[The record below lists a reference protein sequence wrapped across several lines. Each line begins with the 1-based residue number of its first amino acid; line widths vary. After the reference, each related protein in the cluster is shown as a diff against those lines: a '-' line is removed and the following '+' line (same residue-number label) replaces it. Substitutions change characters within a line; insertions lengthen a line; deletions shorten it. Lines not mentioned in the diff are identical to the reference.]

1 MVVDNK
7 KIVSNTIAL
16 YIRMIVVMAINFYM
30 SRVVLDVLGV
40 IDYGIYNLVATIV
53 VVFSF
58 LKSSF
63 SDATQRFINYT
74 IGNGKHTQLS
84 KIFSTCLNC
93 YFILIITV
101 IVLGEI
107 FWMFWGAS
115 LNIPQSRYEAAS
127 FTYQIAL
134 VSFSLSILQVPYN
147 AAIVAHERMG
157 VFAKISIVEVLLKLF
172 LTIVITNIAFDK
184 LKMYSVLMMFNSAV
198 IFTIY
203 FVYCRTHFDYT
214 KYIFCF
220 DKSLFKRILSFTG
233 WNMLGSLS
241 GTLSESGVSLIFN
254 VFCGVILNA
263 SIGLSNQINGALSGF
278 IAGFQ
283 TAFKPQIVKT
293 YAAKQ
298 RQDFHRL
305 VCRSSKFSFFLF
317 FLVSVPVICN
327 MDYILHVWL
336 VEVPQYACTFSRII
350 LLGSL
355 IDAMSGVFYSAI
367 GATGKI
373 RNYQVAI
380 TSVFVLHIV
389 VTWVLLDLGVAYEYV
404 FLSRIFTRGI
414 LNFLVGLY
422 FLRKVANLQY
432 SEYLSRTFVPIVK
445 GSLIPFLI
453 VILLVCLFDS
463 GSVGKVVLNTLFFE
477 IASVVFIVRYG
488 LSPNER
494 DRILSVIKNKIKK

>member
-203 FVYCRTHFDYT
+203 FVY
-214 KYIFCF
+214 
-220 DKSLFKRILSFTG
+220 
-233 WNMLGSLS
+233 
-241 GTLSESGVSLIFN
+241 
-254 VFCGVILNA
+254 
-263 SIGLSNQINGALSGF
+263 
-278 IAGFQ
+278 
-283 TAFKPQIVKT
+283 
-293 YAAKQ
+293 
-298 RQDFHRL
+298 
-305 VCRSSKFSFFLF
+305 
-317 FLVSVPVICN
+317 
-327 MDYILHVWL
+327 
-336 VEVPQYACTFSRII
+336 
-350 LLGSL
+350 
-355 IDAMSGVFYSAI
+355 
-367 GATGKI
+367 
-373 RNYQVAI
+373 
-380 TSVFVLHIV
+380 
-389 VTWVLLDLGVAYEYV
+389 
-404 FLSRIFTRGI
+404 
-414 LNFLVGLY
+414 
-422 FLRKVANLQY
+422 
-432 SEYLSRTFVPIVK
+432 
-445 GSLIPFLI
+445 
-453 VILLVCLFDS
+453 
-463 GSVGKVVLNTLFFE
+463 
-477 IASVVFIVRYG
+477 
-488 LSPNER
+488 
-494 DRILSVIKNKIKK
+494 

>member
-414 LNFLVGLY
+414 LNFLVGPQI
-422 FLRKVANLQY
+422 RN
-432 SEYLSRTFVPIVK
+432 
-445 GSLIPFLI
+445 
-453 VILLVCLFDS
+453 
-463 GSVGKVVLNTLFFE
+463 
-477 IASVVFIVRYG
+477 
-488 LSPNER
+488 
-494 DRILSVIKNKIKK
+494 

>member
-7 KIVSNTIAL
+7 KIASNTIAL

-74 IGNGKHTQLS
+74 IGNGEHTQLS

-127 FTYQIAL
+127 FTFQIAL

-147 AAIVAHERMG
+147 AAIVAHERMS

-184 LKMYSVLMMFNSAV
+184 LKIYSVLMMFNAAV

-293 YAAKQ
+293 YAKARFSPVGMPVVKV
-298 RQDFHRL
+298 L
-305 VCRSSKFSFFLF
+305 VL
-317 FLVSVPVICN
+317 PV
-327 MDYILHVWL
+327 
-336 VEVPQYACTFSRII
+336 
-350 LLGSL
+350 LLGFC
-355 IDAMSGVFYSAI
+355 SGNMQYGLYLAC
-367 GATGKI
+367 
-373 RNYQVAI
+373 
-380 TSVFVLHIV
+380 
-389 VTWVLLDLGVAYEYV
+389 
-404 FLSRIFTRGI
+404 
-414 LNFLVGLY
+414 LVGGSAA
-422 FLRKVANLQY
+422 VCV
-432 SEYLSRTFVPIVK
+432 YL
-445 GSLIPFLI
+445 
-453 VILLVCLFDS
+453 
-463 GSVGKVVLNTLFFE
+463 
-477 IASVVFIVRYG
+477 
-488 LSPNER
+488 
-494 DRILSVIKNKIKK
+494 

>member
-7 KIVSNTIAL
+7 KIASNTIAL

-74 IGNGKHTQLS
+74 IGNGEHTQLS

-127 FTYQIAL
+127 FTFQIAL

-147 AAIVAHERMG
+147 AAIVAHERMS

-184 LKMYSVLMMFNSAV
+184 LKIYSVLMMFNAAV

-327 MDYILHVWL
+327 MGYILHVWL

-355 IDAMSGVFYSAI
+355 IDAMSGVCLL
-367 GATGKI
+367 
-373 RNYQVAI
+373 
-380 TSVFVLHIV
+380 LHI
-389 VTWVLLDLGVAYEYV
+389 
-404 FLSRIFTRGI
+404 
-414 LNFLVGLY
+414 
-422 FLRKVANLQY
+422 
-432 SEYLSRTFVPIVK
+432 
-445 GSLIPFLI
+445 
-453 VILLVCLFDS
+453 
-463 GSVGKVVLNTLFFE
+463 
-477 IASVVFIVRYG
+477 
-488 LSPNER
+488 
-494 DRILSVIKNKIKK
+494 

>member
-7 KIVSNTIAL
+7 KIASNTIAL

-74 IGNGKHTQLS
+74 IGNGEHTQLS

-127 FTYQIAL
+127 FTFQIAL

-147 AAIVAHERMG
+147 AAIVAHERMS

-184 LKMYSVLMMFNSAV
+184 LKIYSVLMMFNAAV

-298 RQDFHRL
+298 R
-305 VCRSSKFSFFLF
+305 FSFFLF

-327 MDYILHVWL
+327 MGYILHVWL

-373 RNYQVAI
+373 RNYQVTI

-422 FLRKVANLQY
+422 FLRKIANLQY
-432 SEYLSRTFVPIVK
+432 SEYLSKTFVPIVK

-463 GSVGKVVLNTLFFE
+463 DSVGKVVLNTLVFE
-477 IASVVFIVRYG
+477 IASMVFIVKYG
-488 LSPNER
+488 LSSNER